1 MLIDSHCHLNMLDLS
16 QHDNSMDKVL
26 AAANNLDVTKFVC
39 VGVDLSHDAE
49 LKNLAHQYPDVFI
62 SAGLH
67 PNELE
72 AVPLDLLL
80 LKQQA
85 SHPKIVAIGET
96 GLDYHYC
103 KGDLTWQRD
112 RFRQHIQLARELK
125 LPVIIHTREAQKDTI
140 DVMKEEKIEETGF
153 VMHCFTETWEMA
165 KQVLDLGGY
174 ISFSGI
180 VTFKTATAL
189 QEVAK
194 QVPLNRMLVETD
206 CPYLTPVPYR
216 GRPNQPAY
224 VRYVAEFIA
233 DLRQTPFAEIAAAT
247 TQNCFD
253 LFNKLK

>member
-16 QHDNSMDKVL
+16 LHDQSMDAVIEK
-26 AAANNLDVTKFVC
+26 ANQLDVKKFLC
-39 VGVDLSHDAE
+39 IAVDLTHDEE
-49 LKNLAHQYPDVFI
+49 LKQLANQYSSVYI

-67 PNELE
+67 PSELE
-72 AVPLDLLL
+72 GEPLDLTLL
-80 LKQQA
+80 RQQA
-85 SHPKIVAIGET
+85 SHPKVVAIGET

-103 KGDLTWQRD
+103 QGDLNWQRE

-125 LPVIIHTREAQKDTI
+125 LPVIIHTREAQADTI
-140 DVMKEEKIEETGF
+140 KIIQEENIAEVGF

-165 KQVLDLGGY
+165 KQALDLGGY

-180 VTFKTATAL
+180 VTFKSAIAL
-189 QEVAK
+189 QDVAK
-194 QVPLNRMLVETD
+194 RVPLNRILVETD

-216 GRPNQPAY
+216 GKPNQPAY

-233 DLRQTPFAEIAAAT
+233 DLRQTSLAEIAKVT

-253 LFNKLK
+253 LFKI